1 MNNPTHVD
9 YIICGGGSAG
19 SVLAN
24 RLSEDPNCAVV
35 LLEAGG
41 TANGFIAKMPSGS
54 YTVMGKPKTD
64 WMYLTEPDPSIDGR
78 QIMWLAG
85 KMLGGGSSLNGMMYI
100 RGARADYDGWEHDLG
115 CTGWGWDAALHYF
128 KKSEGFNG
136 AESASHATTGP
147 LGVSLPRQIHPLS
160 HAFIAACTESGLRQV
175 ADYCAGDVDG
185 AFLAYV
191 TQRNGQRSSTARA
204 FLDGAIKRPN
214 LTVITGAVV
223 DRVIVENGRVVGVA
237 YHHGGAIKRINARRE
252 VIISASSMQS
262 PAILLRS
269 GIGPATELRDLGIPV
284 VVDSPNVGKNLQE
297 HASVQTSL
305 LVDMP
310 TVNTKMNPLN
320 FAIGVVQYLLMRRG
334 MMTVT
339 PVEAMAFLRS
349 QPDLAEPDI
358 KLQFGPSAFD
368 PVTRG
373 PHKSPGIVVYANVS
387 KPRSRGEIRLR
398 STNAMDKPLI
408 DHRLFGDANDMTTMI
423 RGLKAVDAILQ
434 APSFARHVVGRIAP
448 AQLPQ
453 SDDEWAQS
461 IRSRANIGYHPV
473 GTCRMGGD
481 AASVVDPRL
490 RVRGVAGL
498 RVVDASIMPIMPS
511 ANTNAPAIM
520 IGEKAADLIRE
531 DAA

>member
-1 MNNPTHVD
+1 MLNPTHAD

-19 SVLAN
+19 CVLAS
-24 RLSEDPNCAVV
+24 RLSEDPHCKVV

-41 TANGFIAKMPSGS
+41 TANGFMAKMPSGS
-54 YTVMGKPKTD
+54 YTMLGKPQKD
-64 WMYLTEPDPSIDGR
+64 WMYLTEPDPSLAGR

-100 RGARADYDGWEHDLG
+100 RGARSDYDAWERDLG
-115 CTGWGWDAALHYF
+115 CTGWGWDSALDYF

-136 AESASHATTGP
+136 AESASHSITGP
-147 LGVSLPRQIHPLS
+147 LGVSLPRQIHPLT
-160 HAFIAACTESGLRQV
+160 HAFIAACAESGLREV
-175 ADYCAGDVDG
+175 EDYCAGDIDG

-191 TQRNGQRSSTARA
+191 TQRNGQRSSAALA
-204 FLDGAIKRPN
+204 FLDRAVKRPN

-223 DRVIVENGRVVGVA
+223 DKIIIKDGRAVAVA
-237 YHHGGAIKRINARRE
+237 YHHGEVVKRMDARRE
-252 VIISASSMQS
+252 IIISASSMQS

-269 GIGPATELRDLGIPV
+269 GVGPADELRAMGIGVQVNAP
-284 VVDSPNVGKNLQE
+284 DVGKNLQE

-305 LVDMP
+305 LVDLP
-310 TVNTKMNPLN
+310 TVNTKMNPFHYALGM
-320 FAIGVVQYLLMRRG
+320 AQYLIQRRG

-349 QPDLAEPDI
+349 SPDLAAPDI
-358 KLQFGPSAFD
+358 KLQFGPSAYD
-368 PVTRG
+368 PITRG
-373 PHKSPGIVVYANVS
+373 PHKSPGIVVYTNVS

-398 STNAMDKPLI
+398 NGSALDKPLI
-408 DHRLFGDANDMTTMI
+408 DHRLFGDPNDMAAMI
-423 RGLKAVDAILQ
+423 RGLKAVDQLLQ
-434 APSFARHVVGRIAP
+434 APSFAKHVRGRIAP
-448 AQLPQ
+448 AALPQ
-453 SDDEWAQS
+453 SDAEWADS
-461 IRSRANIGYHPV
+461 IRSRANIGFHPV

-498 RVVDASIMPIMPS
+498 RVADASIMPIMPS

-520 IGEKAADLIRE
+520 VGEKAADMIRQ
-531 DAA
+531 DAV